1 MRALS
6 QRHGDTEKIYDLS
19 GQIIAAAIEVHKA
32 LGPGLLESV
41 YQKCLAYELDELHI
55 KYDLEKHLPIK
66 YKGLEFKDAYRAD
79 IIIENKLIVEIK
91 AVETIL
97 PVHKAQLL
105 SYLKLSGVE
114 LGLLINFNVPLLKNG
129 ITRIINN

>member
-1 MRALS
+1 MKNLS
-6 QRHGDTEKIYDLS
+6 QRHGDTEKINSLS
-19 GQIIAAAIEVHKA
+19 GQLIAAAIEVHKA

-41 YQKCLAYELDELHI
+41 YQKCLAYELHKLDIQCE
-55 KYDLEKHLPIK
+55 LEKRLSVR
-66 YKGLEFKDAYRAD
+66 YKDLIFEDAYRTD
-79 IIIENKLIVEIK
+79 IIIEKELIVEIK

-105 SYLKLSGVE
+105 SYLKLSGVK

-129 ITRIINN
+129 ITRIINT

>member
-1 MRALS
+1 MN
-6 QRHGDTEKIYDLS
+6 HLS
-19 GQIIAAAIEVHKA
+19 GKVIAAAIEVHKT

-41 YQKCLAYELDELHI
+41 YQRCLAYELDGLHI
-55 KYDLEKHLPIK
+55 QYELEKCLPVK
-66 YKGLEFKDAYRAD
+66 YKELAFNDAYRAD
-79 IIIENKLIVEIK
+79 LIIENMLIAEIK
-91 AVETIL
+91 AVETVL

-129 ITRIINN
+129 ITRIINT

>member
-41 YQKCLAYELDELHI
+41 YQKCLAYELDELDI
-55 KYDLEKHLPIK
+55 QYELEKRLSIR
-66 YKGLEFKDAYRAD
+66 YKDLIFEDAYRTD
-79 IIIENKLIVEIK
+79 IIIENRLIAEIK